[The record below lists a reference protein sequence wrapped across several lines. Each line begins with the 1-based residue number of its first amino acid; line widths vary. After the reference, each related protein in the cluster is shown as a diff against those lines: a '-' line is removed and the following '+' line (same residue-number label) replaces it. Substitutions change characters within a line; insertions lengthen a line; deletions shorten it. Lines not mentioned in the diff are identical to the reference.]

1 MVDLERTTTVGMG
14 ADAAFA
20 VLADPARVPEYV
32 PVVTHVESV
41 VEEGDSPVAVAD
53 GGGEARFFVDA
64 AARRIEWGMPGAD
77 YSGSMT
83 IATGTTSTSQLTV
96 RLHLRDDADK
106 AKVEEIL
113 DQAMRGMRRLL
124 TLSRG

>member
-1 MVDLERTTTVGMG
+1 MDLERTTTVGMG

-20 VLADPARVPEYV
+20 LLADPARIPEYV

-41 VEEGDSPVAVAD
+41 VEEGDAPTAITD

-64 AARRIEWGMPGAD
+64 AARRIEWGSSGTA

-96 RLHLRDDADK
+96 RLHLRDDADQ
-106 AKVEEIL
+106 AKVEEVL
-113 DQAMRGMRRLL
+113 DQAMRGLRRLL
-124 TLSRG
+124 TLGRV